1 MPECSIWHHGGDRE
15 EQACCKPGAPAMP
28 SCAPRVLLCCCL
40 ALQQVIW
47 AANQMKLHSAKSLN
61 RPRIRFSSA
70 GVNCIGES
78 SYAIQEWPTR
88 LFPHNWLAGPSEGS
102 FAPDGPFGSTAAL
115 ALTCQSR
122 SLEFGHS
129 GRAHLSEKTLVWSG
143 GGGPD
148 HGLVGG
154 WCLCGGKGH
163 RVVGQLLA

>member
-88 LFPHNWLAGPSEGS
+88 LFPHNWLAGNRPVLDWLQQIRAGGTAILRRGEEGEVHLHHRHEPVQS
-102 FAPDGPFGSTAAL
+102 GRTLARRDERPD
-115 ALTCQSR
+115 QSR
-122 SLEFGHS
+122 
-129 GRAHLSEKTLVWSG
+129 R
-143 GGGPD
+143 
-148 HGLVGG
+148 
-154 WCLCGGKGH
+154 
-163 RVVGQLLA
+163 R